1 MQSKIT
7 RRGQITI
14 PKSVRTALKLDEG
27 DVVEV
32 ELTANR
38 RAIVLRPKNI
48 SDLDPEQAY
57 YWSDAWQAQERS
69 ADRDIRAGRIRK
81 LNNPDD
87 LDK

>member
-7 RRGQITI
+7 RHGQITI

-38 RAIVLRPKNI
+38 RAIVLRPKKVKY
-48 SDLDPEQAY
+48 LDPEQAY
-57 YWSDAWQAQERS
+57 YWSDSWQAKERS
-69 ADRDIRAGRIRK
+69 ADRDIRAGRVRK
-81 LNNPDD
+81 LSSTGE